1 MKILYY
7 DIESSTGYYGDICE
21 FGYLITNERFEI
33 LNKENIYID
42 PNAKFVKRIQKE
54 ILSKEESFYYSQF
67 NFYHFY
73 NKIKKLFD
81 ETDIV
86 IGYST
91 VNDADFLNH
100 ECFNYDLP
108 FINYQFY
115 DVQKIISEYY
125 GIDKCYSLEKSIEL
139 LNIKNDGE
147 FHNAMS
153 DAYHTM
159 LLFEKICNNLNFSIN
174 ETLSLFNNTVD
185 KTTNGI
191 VESVMINHLI
201 KEEKYRFLINECK
214 NNKISWEAKTI
225 LLRYM
230 EKVNINKSIK
240 HKFKNQKICFSKEII
255 KNHCYE
261 MFNIIHNLSF
271 RGIKIVKNKD
281 KCNYYICDKNSAK
294 NTISLLENTS
304 DNHKI
309 IVITFEELLNELKIT
324 RDELINKEFPSLNC
338 ITNINP
344 YEYRKKGCK
353 INKSIREKERKEFMT
368 YFGELFNKYKSEGK
382 LCYN

>member
-1 MKILYY
+1 MKNILIGVFASISLLLLGFIAYDKFTTKDEVLVKKCNKEEICDECICNECNYY
-7 DIESSTGYYGDICE
+7 GEDDEESAIIESD
-21 FGYLITNERFEI
+21 
-33 LNKENIYID
+33 
-42 PNAKFVKRIQKE
+42 
-54 ILSKEESFYYSQF
+54 SFYSKDG
-67 NFYHFY
+67 
-73 NKIKKLFD
+73 KIYKLD
-81 ETDIV
+81 V
-86 IGYST
+86 
-91 VNDADFLNH
+91 
-100 ECFNYDLP
+100 
-108 FINYQFY
+108 Y

-159 LLFEKICNNLNFSIN
+159 LLFKEICNNLNFSIN

-225 LLRYM
+225 LFRYM

-255 KNHCYE
+255 ENHCYE

-294 NTISLLENTS
+294 DTISLLENTS

-324 RDELINKEFPSLNC
+324 RDELINKELPSLNC

-353 INKSIREKERKEFMT
+353 IKKSIREKERKEFTT